1 MPDHSRGTPRS
12 GTVTF
17 LFTDIEGSTRL
28 LQDVGNAYPEILA
41 LHNRLI
47 RAAVETSGG
56 VEVKTE
62 GDAFFIAFRSAAD
75 GVRAAVMAQHA
86 LAAASWPVGVRV
98 RVRMGVHT
106 GEASRAGTEY
116 VGLDVHRAARI
127 AAAAHGGQV
136 LLSESTSQL
145 AAGALPG
152 GVRLADKGE
161 HRLKDL
167 DRPEHLYELVIDDLP
182 ADFPPIRSVSM
193 RFAILPPQLT
203 GFIGRESEVERI
215 RGLIDGTRF
224 LTLTG
229 PGGTGKTRLAI
240 QAAQVMADAFP
251 DGVAFVPL
259 APIAD
264 PQLVSG
270 TIRETLGLPEEPGRS
285 SLDTITDRI
294 RGSRMLLILD
304 NFEQV
309 LAATGIVASLLE
321 RTRELT
327 ILVTSRSPLRHEG
340 EQEFPVPPLRLP
352 IARDA
357 GDLEVLR
364 RSEAVS
370 LFTQRATTA
379 RPDFVLDRSNA
390 IPISEICARLDGL
403 PLAIEL
409 AAARIGLLPPEAM
422 LSRLERRLDLLQSR
436 STDRPDRQRTLRGA
450 IDWSYDLL
458 DEEEQVAFRRLAV
471 FVGGWDLED
480 AEAVAP
486 PDVGDQLELLGR
498 LVDHSL
504 IVQEARA
511 GEPRFG
517 MLETIREYGLDRLTR
532 TGELDAI
539 GRAHARRFRE
549 LSIELAPGFTASVDA
564 LDRAAGQ
571 HDNFRAA
578 LRWSIDHGEFERAM
592 EAVGAMWR
600 FWHLRGHLR
609 EGERWAREVLENA
622 PTGATHGRVRALNA
636 LGGLAYWLGDYAS
649 SGSAYEAMLDAARS
663 IGDRASEAEANYSL
677 GYIRGIEHDNE
688 GARAAYRESGRVA
701 GLIGDRLGEAN
712 AMGGVALI
720 DLLDGRYLEARD
732 GMAQAL
738 PVFKAAGDR
747 WLYLN
752 AQGIMGRVL
761 QHLGEHGEART
772 AALEQLDGSIELGDG
787 TLTALALRILASVA
801 AQVGDF
807 ERALSLEGASRS
819 VVERLGGEAPSALIP
834 EVRADELA
842 AQAGVSRDAVDRWL
856 AQGRELTESE
866 AVALAHRLTPG
877 QSA

>member
-1 MPDHSRGTPRS
+1 MPDPRGTPGS
-12 GTVTF
+12 GTITF

-28 LQDVGNAYPEILA
+28 LQDVGSAYPEILA

-47 RAAVETSGG
+47 RAAVETSDG

-62 GDAFFIAFRSAAD
+62 GDAFFVAFRSAAD
-75 GVRAAVMAQHA
+75 GVRAAVTAQHA
-86 LAAASWPVGVRV
+86 LAAASWPVGATV

-106 GEASRAGTEY
+106 GEGSRAGTEY

-136 LLSESTSQL
+136 LLSESTRQL
-145 AAGALPG
+145 AAGGLPD
-152 GVRLADKGE
+152 GVHLADKGE

-193 RFAILPPQLT
+193 RFAILPPQLS
-203 GFIGRESEVERI
+203 GFIGREPEVERI

-240 QAAQVMADAFP
+240 QVAQAVADAFP

-259 APIAD
+259 APISD

-285 SLDTITDRI
+285 SLETITDRI

-309 LAATGIVASLLE
+309 LPATGIVASLLE
-321 RTRELT
+321 RTHELT
-327 ILVTSRSPLRHEG
+327 ILVTSRSPLHHEG

-352 IARDA
+352 IEHDA

-364 RSEAVS
+364 RSEAVA
-370 LFTQRATTA
+370 LFTQRATMV

-390 IPISEICARLDGL
+390 LPISEICARLDGL

-450 IDWSYDLL
+450 IDWSYGLL
-458 DEEEQVAFRRLAV
+458 DEVERAAFRRLAI
-471 FVGGWDLED
+471 FVGGWNHED
-480 AEAVAP
+480 AEAIAP
-486 PDVGDQLELLGR
+486 PEEGDQLDLLDR
-498 LVDHSL
+498 LIDHSL
-504 IVQEARA
+504 VIQEGPAS
-511 GEPRFG
+511 EPRFG
-517 MLETIREYGLDRLTR
+517 MLQTIREYGLDRLTQA
-532 TGELDAI
+532 GELEVV
-539 GRAHARRFRE
+539 GRTHALRFRE
-549 LSIELAPGFTASVDA
+549 LVIELASAFTASVDA
-564 LDRAAGQ
+564 LDRVAGQ
-571 HDNFRAA
+571 HDNVRAA
-578 LRWSIDHGEFERAM
+578 LRWSIDHGDFEPAM
-592 EAVGAMWR
+592 EAVGAVWR

-609 EGERWAREVLENA
+609 EGERWASEVLIKA
-622 PTGATHGRVRALNA
+622 PEGATHGRVRALNA
-636 LGGLAYWLGDYAS
+636 LGGLTYWLGDYAS
-649 SGSAYEAMLDAARS
+649 AASAYEAMLDAARS
-663 IGDRASEAEANYSL
+663 IGDHASEAEAHYSL

-688 GARAAYRESGRVA
+688 GARSAYRESGRVA
-701 GLIGDRLGEAN
+701 SLIGDRLGEAN
-712 AMGGVALI
+712 AIGGVALI

-732 GMAQAL
+732 GMAQAI
-738 PVFKAAGDR
+738 PIFKAAGAR

-761 QHLGEHGEART
+761 QHLGEHKEAR
-772 AALEQLDGSIELGDG
+772 AAVLEQLDGSIELGDG
-787 TLTALALRILASVA
+787 TLAALALRILASVA
-801 AQVGDF
+801 AQDGDF
-807 ERALSLEGASRS
+807 ERALRLEGASRS
-819 VVERLGGEAPSALIP
+819 LAERLGGEAPNALTP
-834 EVRADELA
+834 EVRPDELA
-842 AQAGVSRDAVDRWL
+842 AHAGVEPGAVDRWL
-856 AQGRELTESE
+856 AQGRELSERE

-877 QSA
+877 HST